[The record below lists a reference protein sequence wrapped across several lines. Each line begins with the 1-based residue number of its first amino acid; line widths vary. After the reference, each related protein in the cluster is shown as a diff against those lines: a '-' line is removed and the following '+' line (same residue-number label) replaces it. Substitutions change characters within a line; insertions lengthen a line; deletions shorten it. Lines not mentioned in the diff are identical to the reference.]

1 MSTNGVCQGG
11 QCLVEDMRGFRPPT
25 IRGRR
30 PLG

>member
-1 MSTNGVCQGG
+1 MSTNGVWDMAPR
-11 QCLVEDMRGFRPPT
+11 LVVDMRGFRPPT